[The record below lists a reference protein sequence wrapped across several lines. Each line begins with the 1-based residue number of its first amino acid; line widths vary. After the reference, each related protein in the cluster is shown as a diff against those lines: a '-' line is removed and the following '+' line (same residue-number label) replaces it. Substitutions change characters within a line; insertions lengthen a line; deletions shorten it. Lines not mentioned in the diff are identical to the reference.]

1 LATDSFSGLGLAEGM
16 TVTSQLSVQAASVA
30 ITVLWTAIASYII
43 LKVISATIGLRVD
56 EQDEIEG
63 LDISQHGERGY
74 HSN

>member
-1 LATDSFSGLGLAEGM
+1 M
-16 TVTSQLSVQAASVA
+16 TVTSQLSVQAISVI

-74 HSN
+74 HSG